1 MAAGSRSTKPGRE
14 PRAEQAAVGVGVAA
28 TAAVAVEAAVI
39 AAVEATVVATIDSA
53 SMMNTSATQRDTSAS
68 RVELQERIERVLE
81 EQVRPDLRADGGDII
96 VVGID
101 GDNIVQVRL
110 TGACQGCSS
119 SVYTLS
125 MRVEATLKAEI
136 PEIRFLEAVP

>member
-1 MAAGSRSTKPGRE
+1 V
-14 PRAEQAAVGVGVAA
+14 AVGVQVAAA

-39 AAVEATVVATIDSA
+39 AAVAATVVATTDSA
-53 SMMNTSATQRDTSAS
+53 SMMNTSETQRDISAS
-68 RVELQERIERVLE
+68 RAELQKRIERVLE
-81 EQVRPDLRADGGDII
+81 EQVRPDLRADGGDVIL
-96 VVGID
+96 VGID
-101 GDNIVQVRL
+101 SDNIVQVRL

>member
-1 MAAGSRSTKPGRE
+1 
-14 PRAEQAAVGVGVAA
+14 VGVAA

-39 AAVEATVVATIDSA
+39 AAVAATVVATIDSA
-53 SMMNTSATQRDTSAS
+53 SMMNTSATQRDTSAY

>member
-1 MAAGSRSTKPGRE
+1 
-14 PRAEQAAVGVGVAA
+14 VGVAA

-39 AAVEATVVATIDSA
+39 AAVAATVVATIDSA

>member
-1 MAAGSRSTKPGRE
+1 
-14 PRAEQAAVGVGVAA
+14 VGVAA
-28 TAAVAVEAAVI
+28 TAAVVAVEAAVI
-39 AAVEATVVATIDSA
+39 AAVAATVVATIDSA

-101 GDNIVQVRL
+101 ADNIVQVRL